1 MKITINRSDLL
12 HAIQTVY
19 RTSPAKITMPILG
32 GMLIKA
38 EEDFITATL
47 TDIDLTTQC
56 RVPANVME
64 NDLICLPARQISDI
78 IRHLTDDV
86 ISIETLPEKDCAR
99 ILYGESEINIY
110 GLPPEQF
117 PEIPLPSGEN
127 SLKTPKKIFKDMIRQ
142 AIFAVSTDRTR
153 PLFTG
158 VLFEISDQKL
168 RLVATDTHRLALTE
182 TRLEVSTPALNVIVP
197 GSALSELN
205 RILQAEE
212 ENMVI
217 EIGQNHVFFSTEDTI
232 LSSRLIAG
240 QFPLYNQIIPAKY
253 ISRLQ
258 AGVRETYDAV
268 RRAAL
273 LPQEEVPVIH
283 FSLSKQQCILFLN
296 TSAGWIREKIS
307 ADYQGEPLEVFFNAR
322 YLMDCLHVVPTDD
335 FSIDFTGSLSAAVIR
350 PLERDNFLSLLLPA
364 RPREEK
370 NL

>member
-1 MKITINRSDLL
+1 
-12 HAIQTVY
+12 
-19 RTSPAKITMPILG
+19 
-32 GMLIKA
+32 MLIKA
-38 EEDFITATL
+38 EEGFITATL

-56 RVPANVME
+56 SVPANVVE

-78 IRHLTDDV
+78 IRHLTDDL

-110 GLPPEQF
+110 GFPPEQF
-117 PEIPLPSGEN
+117 PEIPHPSGEN
-127 SLKTPKKIFKDMIRQ
+127 SLKAPKKIFKEMIRQ

-182 TRLEVSTPALNVIVP
+182 TSLDRGQLTEEDRKLSTGNCQLATNVIVP
-197 GSALSELN
+197 GSALNELN
-205 RILQAEE
+205 RILQADE
-212 ENMVI
+212 ENMAI
-217 EIGQNHVFFSTEDTI
+217 EIGQNHIFFSTEDTI

-240 QFPLYNQIIPAKY
+240 QFPLYNQIIPTKY